1 MLLPNP
7 RGSDGQGT
15 AFARAVGKDWGGADC
30 QDILDGI
37 DMLVG
42 KKIADPARLG
52 IGGRSYGGFMA
63 AWAVTHGDRF
73 KAAIAGAALVDLAA
87 MARITARPISPPA
100 ILML

>member
-1 MLLPNP
+1 MPNP

-37 DMLVG
+37 DMLVA

-52 IGGRSYGGFMA
+52 IGG
-63 AWAVTHGDRF
+63 
-73 KAAIAGAALVDLAA
+73 
-87 MARITARPISPPA
+87 
-100 ILML
+100 